1 MNGHG
6 HFDIMRLERRS
17 ALAGLL
23 GLGVCVAGALVN
35 RDQFF
40 HSYLLAY
47 LFWVGISLGSLA
59 LVLLHH
65 LVAGGWGFVIQR
77 PLEAGARTLPLMA
90 VLFLPVLIGA
100 HDLYEWT
107 HADVMAADEVLRH
120 KSAYLNLPFY
130 SARALVF
137 FALWLG
143 LAWLVTRWSAE
154 QDRTGLP
161 LYTRRLQLLAGPG
174 LLIYVLTVTFAAID
188 WAMSLEPHWFSTVY
202 GLLFI
207 VGQVLATLAFVTIV
221 VARLSRRE
229 PLSEMVTTTHFHD
242 LGNLLLA
249 FVMLWAYISFSQ
261 FLIIW
266 SGNLP
271 EEIPWYLRR
280 VGGAWQGIGLFLIV
294 FHFAIPF
301 VLLLMREVKR
311 HHDRLVWVA
320 GGIFLL
326 RLVDLYWLVVPAYA
340 EHGPRLHW
348 MDVAAVAGL
357 GGMWLG
363 LFLRH
368 LRQRPLVPIHDPR
381 LTEAVSHG

>member
-1 MNGHG
+1 MNEAGQ
-6 HFDIMRLERRS
+6 FDLTTLERRS
-17 ALAGLL
+17 ALVGLL
-23 GLGVCVAGALVN
+23 GLAICVAGAFVN

-47 LFWVGISLGSLA
+47 LFWVGMSLGCLA
-59 LVLLHH
+59 VVLLHH

-77 PLEAGARTLPLMA
+77 PLEAGARTLPAMA

-107 HADVMAADEVLRH
+107 HAEVVTADEVLRH
-120 KSAYLNLPFY
+120 KSAYLNFPFF
-130 SARALVF
+130 SARAVGY

-143 LAWLVTRWSAE
+143 LVWLVTRWSAE
-154 QDRTGLP
+154 QDRTGHP
-161 LYTRRLQLLAGPG
+161 IYTRRLQLLAGPG
-174 LLIYVLTVTFAAID
+174 LVIYVLTMTFAAID

-207 VGQVLATLAFVTIV
+207 VGQVLATLAFVTCV
-221 VARLSRRE
+221 VVRLSKQK
-229 PLSEMVTTTHFHD
+229 PLSDVVTPTHFHD

-280 VGGAWQGIGLFLIV
+280 VGGAWQGIGLLLV
-294 FHFAIPF
+294 MFHFAIPF
-301 VLLLMREVKR
+301 LLLLIREIKR
-311 HHDRLVWVA
+311 QPERLVWVA

-326 RLVDLYWLVVPAYA
+326 RVVDLYWLVVPAYA
-340 EHGPRLHW
+340 EHGPRVHW
-348 MDVAAVAGL
+348 MDVLAVVGL
-357 GGMWLG
+357 GGVWFS
-363 LFLRH
+363 LFLRRLH
-368 LRQRPLVPIHDPR
+368 QQALLPIHDPR
-381 LTEAVSHG
+381 LKEAMSHG